1 MVKRLRVA
9 VLEMVIGAL
18 HVEVHVPEAQS
29 LKDRRSVLKSLKD
42 QLRGRF
48 NIAVSEL
55 DATEKWQRAAVGIAA
70 VGDTRTSVEGVLRQ
84 VVEWLRAAPLVHLIR
99 VEEAYF

>member
-1 MVKRLRVA
+1 MVV
-9 VLEMVIGAL
+9 GAL

-29 LKDRRSVLKSLKD
+29 LKDRRSALKSLKD

-48 NIAVSEL
+48 NIAVAEL

-70 VGDTRTSVEGVLRQ
+70 VGDDRAAVEGALKQ
-84 VVEWLRAAPLVHLIR
+84 VVEWLRMGRSVHLIR
-99 VEEAYF
+99 VEETYF

>member
-1 MVKRLRVA
+1 
-9 VLEMVIGAL
+9 MVIGAL

-29 LKDRRSVLKSLKD
+29 LKDRRSALKSLKD

-48 NIAVSEL
+48 NIAVAEL

-70 VGDTRTSVEGVLRQ
+70 VGDDRASVEGALKQ
-84 VVEWLRAAPLVHLIR
+84 VVEWLRMGRAVHLIR
-99 VEEAYF
+99 VEETYF